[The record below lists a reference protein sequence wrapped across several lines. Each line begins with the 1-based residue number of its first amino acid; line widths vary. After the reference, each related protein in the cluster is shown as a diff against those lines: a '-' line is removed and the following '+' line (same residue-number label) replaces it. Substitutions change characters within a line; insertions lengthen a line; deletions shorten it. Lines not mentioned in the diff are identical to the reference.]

1 MIIKRT
7 DGLALVLAV
16 FLTAGGGAIA
26 EAASCLD
33 VDFPDTAKVGS
44 TDLVLNGLGVRK
56 ATMFKVNVYVAGLY
70 IEQKSGDGNAIASA
84 NQPWHLELHFVRDV
98 DASDI
103 RDAFEDGF
111 KDTAG
116 DKLDSLKPKIETLNG
131 QIVDFEEGHVL
142 AYSYDPAS
150 GTVVNVNGAA
160 GAPIEGADFA
170 EVLLAISIGPNPPNE
185 ELKTGLLGGACE

>member
-1 MIIKRT
+1 MVKQS
-7 DGLALVLAV
+7 LKAALVLATI
-16 FLTAGGGAIA
+16 LTAGGAA
-26 EAASCLD
+26 SAQAASCLD
-33 VDFPDTAKVGS
+33 VDFPETSKYGGS
-44 TDLVLNGLGVRK
+44 DLVLNGLGVRK

-70 IEQKSGDGNAIASA
+70 VPQKSSDGSAIASA
-84 NQPWHLELHFVRDV
+84 NQPWHLELHFLRDV

-111 KDTAG
+111 EDTAG
-116 DKLDSLKPKIETLNG
+116 DKLDSLKPRIETLNG
-131 QIVDFEEGHVL
+131 QIVDLKEGQVL

-185 ELKTGLLGGACE
+185 ELKTGLLGGTCE